1 MAEISAQVDL
11 STPSPTP
18 RRQTAAQKA
27 RALIRE
33 SKDEAPEL
41 GPTQE
46 QETKDSDQAKELEVS
61 LARLTARVHSHQLA
75 WVRDR
80 VKEYRD
86 KSVGPKLTNDE
97 LTRISLSLLQT
108 AVEEEGGIVS
118 FVNKYRAG
126 EIS

>member
-1 MAEISAQVDL
+1 MTEISAQVDL

-27 RALIRE
+27 RALIQE
-33 SKDEAPEL
+33 SKGEAPESD
-41 GPTQE
+41 PTQE
-46 QETKDSDQAKELEVS
+46 QETKESGQAKEPVVS
-61 LARLTARVHSHQLA
+61 LPRLTARVHSYQLA

-80 VKEYRD
+80 VKEYRE
-86 KSVGPKLTNDE
+86 KSTGPKLTNDE
-97 LTRISLSLLQT
+97 LIRISLSLLQT